1 MRLMMLLS
9 CIAFSGCAYADDSD
23 AVLTIIEY
31 LVGNAGSFG
40 WLEWSVLGAVVL
52 HFVALVVV
60 NLTPTPADNL
70 LYGKLYRYLLEP
82 IAGVVSKRVKQ

>member
-9 CIAFSGCAYADDSD
+9 CIAFSGCAYADSEL
-23 AVLTIIEY
+23 VITIIGY
-31 LVGNAGSFG
+31 LVTHAGSFG
-40 WLEWSVLGAVVL
+40 WVEWSVLGAVVL

-70 LYGKLYRYLLEP
+70 MYGKLYRYLLEP